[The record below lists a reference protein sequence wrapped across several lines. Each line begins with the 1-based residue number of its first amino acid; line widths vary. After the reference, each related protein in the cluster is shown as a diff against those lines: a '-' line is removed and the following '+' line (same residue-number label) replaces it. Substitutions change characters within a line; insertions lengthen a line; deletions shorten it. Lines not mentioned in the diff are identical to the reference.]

1 MVECTGL
8 ENRRRLNPSVSS
20 NLTASAISM
29 SRTVRDRSGFSFFSL
44 PNQQDTIFCCSGS
57 FAYSRHPNDGL
68 DDGKQELESLENK
81 L

>member
-29 SRTVRDRSGFSFFSL
+29 SRTVRDRSGFSFFRFQI
-44 PNQQDTIFCCSGS
+44 NKIQS
-57 FAYSRHPNDGL
+57 FAVQDRSPTAVIRMMG
-68 DDGKQELESLENK
+68 
-81 L
+81 